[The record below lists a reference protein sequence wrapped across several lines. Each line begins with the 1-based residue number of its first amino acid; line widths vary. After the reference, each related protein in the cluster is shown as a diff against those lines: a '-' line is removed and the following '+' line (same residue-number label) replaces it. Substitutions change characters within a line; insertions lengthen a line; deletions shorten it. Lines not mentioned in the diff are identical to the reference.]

1 MFKKS
6 ILISGLVGLII
17 HNSMIY
23 LFYRVLALDI
33 YQNHVLPFQI
43 PHSIN
48 MGYIVF
54 GGFVISIILAFLIA
68 KYIDHYEFA
77 TGFNFGVSIGI
88 LIGYGDIIASNG
100 LTKAFDMKILF
111 INALWYLLMYG
122 TIGGAIGFTLKKFNP

>member
-1 MFKKS
+1 
-6 ILISGLVGLII
+6 
-17 HNSMIY
+17 
-23 LFYRVLALDI
+23 
-33 YQNHVLPFQI
+33 
-43 PHSIN
+43 